1 VSLALLFSNCILYD
15 FDLYSWIPISILSSA
30 CEVYQLLAHDRWFSQ
45 GTPVS
50 FTTKSGRHDI
60 AEILLKLALKHQK
73 SNQINHS
80 FLKLQNK

>member
-30 CEVYQLLAHDRWFSQ
+30 CDKVYRLLAHGRWFS
-45 GTPVS
+45 PAS

-60 AEILLKLALKHQK
+60 AETGVKTPKIK
-73 SNQINHS
+73 SNQPF
-80 FLKLQNK
+80 FLKITK